1 MADGAAVI
9 TRLDVEPASDRRR
22 VQFVVEVEELE
33 PPFPYLELSVL
44 NPDGEEVGSMLVM
57 GVMEPETRLT
67 VHIRPPAPDGENRP
81 YLARGRLFYGAEGQ
95 EERTICIVETPF
107 TF

>member
-1 MADGAAVI
+1 MADGEAVI
-9 TRLDVEPASDRRR
+9 TRLDVEPAPDRRR
-22 VQFVVEVEELE
+22 VHFLVEADGLE
-33 PPFPYLELSVL
+33 PPFPYMELSVL

-67 VHIRPPAPDGENRP
+67 VHIRPPAPAGDSRP
-81 YLARGRLFYGAEGQ
+81 YLARGRLFYGADGQ
-95 EERTICIVETPF
+95 EERTICTVETPF